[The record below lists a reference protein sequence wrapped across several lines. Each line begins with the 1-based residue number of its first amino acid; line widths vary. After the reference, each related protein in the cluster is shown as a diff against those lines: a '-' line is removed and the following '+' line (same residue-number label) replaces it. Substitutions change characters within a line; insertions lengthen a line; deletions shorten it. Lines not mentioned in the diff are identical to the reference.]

1 MTAQRLDRVLTA
13 FRIGDPDGAYPIFD
27 ATGSTLS
34 PGRWNTAAGP
44 VIYAAQHYS
53 TALLE
58 KLVRAS
64 GELPPNQHFIEI
76 TIPNGITYEMLSP
89 AHLPGWD
96 DISRAASQAYGEAWQ
111 TSRRSLL
118 LLVPSIVARME
129 LNVLINPEH
138 AEFPRIT
145 HSLHQPVWW
154 DRRLFGAAA

>member
-1 MTAQRLDRVLTA
+1 M
-13 FRIGDPDGAYPIFD
+13 
-27 ATGSTLS
+27 
-34 PGRWNTAAGP
+34 
-44 VIYAAQHYS
+44 IYASQHYS
-53 TALLE
+53 TAMLE
-58 KLVRAS
+58 KLVRSS

-76 TIPNGITYEMLSP
+76 TIPNGVTYEMLNP

-96 DISRAASQAYGEAWQ
+96 DISREASRAYGDAWQ

-118 LLVPSIVARME
+118 LLVPSVVARME

-154 DRRLFGAAA
+154 DRRLFGTAA